1 MTLSFYKQ
9 YAPLIILSMLL
20 AAMAAIAWF
29 GIRPLK
35 QSLDGKMR
43 GVQEFHTGRENRE
56 RQVGR
61 LPELRGQY
69 EAIVADE
76 DMLDILITEEQVV
89 DFVKT
94 LEALAGMMNV
104 QMSIVSKA
112 DGKIAERKKPA
123 AAPAPEKGAA
133 PGSVPAPD
141 SAKQKPADILDD
153 APFDRYLHLSVKVEG
168 RYGDIVAFLHKME
181 TLPFGL
187 DVIGIEMKKTDG
199 QAVARPSTAGAGRN
213 PFSIFGSNQNVTA
226 QPQAPVRGDVEAAFD
241 ILVYVAKKTDV

>member
-1 MTLSFYKQ
+1 MILSSYKK
-9 YAPLIILSMLL
+9 YAPLITLFVLL
-20 AAMAAIAWF
+20 AAMVSIAWF

-56 RQVGR
+56 RQVDR
-61 LPELRGQY
+61 LPELLGQY

-112 DGKIAERKKPA
+112 DGKIVERKKPVA
-123 AAPAPEKGAA
+123 VPAQEKGAA
-133 PGSVPAPD
+133 PGTVPASD
-141 SAKQKPADILDD
+141 SVKQKPADILDD

-168 RYGDIVAFLHKME
+168 RYGDIIAFLHKME

-187 DVIGIEMKKTDG
+187 DVLGVEMSKTDG
-199 QAVARPSTAGAGRN
+199 QPVVRPSTSGAGSN
-213 PFSIFGSNQNVTA
+213 PFSIFGSNQNVA
-226 QPQAPVRGDVEAAFD
+226 QPKVSVRGDLEAAFD
-241 ILVYVAKKTDV
+241 ILVYVAKNTGL